1 LAKHRDLTQNA
12 GGRGVL
18 SAIAYSRHSRG
29 ASYNRASMRLH
40 VGVICVL
47 FSCLAITGKGL
58 AAKDSRRASGSDS
71 MGKATHTSTSPR
83 NVDVIKPGIGVGNLK
98 IGATRDQALA
108 SRSDPPG
115 TWQDDCGEVLT
126 WSATSRSGVAGTL
139 IARLRNGVVVQID
152 SANSAFHTA
161 EGITAD
167 SRPEVVRERY
177 KQLRAY
183 ASDIT
188 DMALGD
194 KPVVY
199 WIDTKKGIGFEF
211 AYFPEERR
219 RYLYAVIVF
228 RVDGDLCPDG
238 NKPDPQHWHEIAP
251 Y

>member
-1 LAKHRDLTQNA
+1 
-12 GGRGVL
+12 
-18 SAIAYSRHSRG
+18 
-29 ASYNRASMRLH
+29 M
-40 VGVICVL
+40 
-47 FSCLAITGKGL
+47 
-58 AAKDSRRASGSDS
+58 
-71 MGKATHTSTSPR
+71 
-83 NVDVIKPGIGVGNLK
+83 GNLK
-98 IGATRDQALA
+98 IGTTRDQALGL
-108 SRSDPPG
+108 RSDPPR

-126 WSATSRSGVAGTL
+126 WSTTSKSGVAGTL
-139 IARLRNGVVVQID
+139 IARLRNGVVAQID
-152 SANSAFHTA
+152 SANSTFHTA

-199 WIDTKKGIGFEF
+199 WIDTKKGIAFEF

-251 Y
+251 YSLNPPDRSTQLIFHAQAFAARFLW